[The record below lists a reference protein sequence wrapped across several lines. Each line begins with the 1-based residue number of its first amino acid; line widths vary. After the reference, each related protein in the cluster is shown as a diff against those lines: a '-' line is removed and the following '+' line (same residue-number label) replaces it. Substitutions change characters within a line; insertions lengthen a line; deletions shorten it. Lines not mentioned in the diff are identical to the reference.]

1 MGPHAECA
9 GSALAEGGSVSIS
22 FIVPTIGKPTLAA
35 TLASI
40 ECWPGDEILL
50 VGDPPDA
57 FRFVVGAGPHVRFI
71 PCPRGNDW
79 GHAERNFAT
88 PLARGKYLAHID
100 DDDVYAPGT
109 RAVMQD
115 AIERTPDR
123 PIIFRMRFPCGITL
137 WQDEEVRCG
146 NLGTPC
152 FLIPNVPEKLGRWES
167 YVGGDCAHLQNSK
180 WTAEDYVWRPEVI
193 ALLGHDIG

>member
-1 MGPHAECA
+1 M
-9 GSALAEGGSVSIS
+9 IT
-22 FIVPTIGKPTLAA
+22 FIVPTIGKPSLAA

-40 ECWPGDEILL
+40 ETWPGDEILVVSDMAL
-50 VGDPPDA
+50 NLHMQSFIRDRPEIKCIHCPP
-57 FRFVVGAGPHVRFI
+57 GG
-71 PCPRGNDW
+71 DW
-79 GHAERNFAT
+79 GHKERNFAT
-88 PLARGKYLAHID
+88 PLARGRYIAHID
-100 DDDVYAPGT
+100 DDDVYAAST
-109 RAVMQD
+109 RMLMQD

-123 PIIFRMRFPCGITL
+123 PVIFRMRFPNGITL

-180 WTAEDYVWRPEVI
+180 WTAADYVWRPEVI
-193 ALLGHDIG
+193 AHLGHNI

>member
-1 MGPHAECA
+1 M
-9 GSALAEGGSVSIS
+9 IT
-22 FIVPTIGKPTLAA
+22 FIVPTIGKPSLAA

-40 ECWPGDEILL
+40 ETRPGDEILV
-50 VGDPPDA
+50 VGEECVIPMLPIRDGL
-57 FRFVVGAGPHVRFI
+57 RFVQ
-71 PCPRGNDW
+71 CPRGNDW

-88 PLARGKYLAHID
+88 PLARGRYIAHID
-100 DDDVYAPGT
+100 DDDVYAAST
-109 RAVMQD
+109 RMLMQD

-123 PIIFRMRFPCGITL
+123 PVIFRMRFPNGITL

-180 WTAEDYVWRPEVI
+180 WTAADYVWRPEVI
-193 ALLGHDIG
+193 AHLGHNI